1 MRPTLPHP
9 LRERRGPRARQRLR
23 LATRVQRARRRADA
37 TGAGVAVAESAVLE
51 PAVIGAAVRDPALLN
66 GAVAESLI
74 ANPALFDPA
83 VARVREAGGP
93 IDRACYT
100 CQCGYLF
107 VAMVSTTVTCPHC
120 GAGQAW

>member
-1 MRPTLPHP
+1 LRPTLPHP

-23 LATRVQRARRRADA
+23 LAARVQRARRRA
-37 TGAGVAVAESAVLE
+37 E
-51 PAVIGAAVRDPALLN
+51 P
-66 GAVAESLI
+66 LI
-74 ANPALFDPA
+74 ANPALSDPA

-107 VAMVSTTVTCPHC
+107 VATVSTTVNCPHC

>member
-1 MRPTLPHP
+1 M
-9 LRERRGPRARQRLR
+9 G
-23 LATRVQRARRRADA
+23 
-37 TGAGVAVAESAVLE
+37 S
-51 PAVIGAAVRDPALLN
+51 AVRDPDRMN
-66 GAVAESLI
+66 GAVTEPLV

-120 GAGQAW
+120 GAEQAW

>member
-1 MRPTLPHP
+1 MGSPAQHP
-9 LRERRGPRARQRLR
+9 APM
-23 LATRVQRARRRADA
+23 
-37 TGAGVAVAESAVLE
+37 
-51 PAVIGAAVRDPALLN
+51 N
-66 GAVAESLI
+66 GAVAEPLVAS
-74 ANPALFDPA
+74 PALVDPA

-107 VAMVSTTVTCPHC
+107 VATVSTTVTCPHC

>member
-1 MRPTLPHP
+1 
-9 LRERRGPRARQRLR
+9 
-23 LATRVQRARRRADA
+23 
-37 TGAGVAVAESAVLE
+37 VAVAESAVLE
-51 PAVIGAAVRDPALLN
+51 PAVMGSAVRDGALVD
-66 GAVAESLI
+66 GAVAEPLI
-74 ANPALFDPA
+74 ANPVFVDPA

-107 VAMVSTTVTCPHC
+107 VATVSTTVNCPHC